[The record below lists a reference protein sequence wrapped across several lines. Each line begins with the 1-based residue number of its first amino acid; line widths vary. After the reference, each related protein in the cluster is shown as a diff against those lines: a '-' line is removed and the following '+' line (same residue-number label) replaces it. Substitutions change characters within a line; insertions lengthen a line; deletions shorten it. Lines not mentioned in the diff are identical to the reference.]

1 MAWNWKDYALT
12 GATGGLYGA
21 GKLAADKYGKD
32 VMDWMGKKNA
42 PQIPQNPYLNDWG
55 SLIGQL
61 QRTASGTGPSVAG
74 GAYQQAHA
82 QGLQD
87 QRSMA
92 AGGSAGA
99 ARQAGLNVNQMNA
112 GLAQGYSNARLQEQL
127 AAQQALGGTLAQA
140 GNAWFQP
147 QQANLQ
153 AQLGTQ
159 TQGQQLMNFL
169 QQLLMAGGTIATKKP
184 AG

>member
-1 MAWNWKDYALT
+1 MATYDDWYDYVNPYRWAQSAM
-12 GATGGLYGA
+12 GWA
-21 GKLAADKYGKD
+21 GKKPT
-32 VMDWMGKKNA
+32 A
-42 PQIPQNPYLNDWG
+42 PQIPSNPYLGDWG

-61 QRTASGTGPSVAG
+61 QQTASGQGPSLAG

-92 AGGSAGA
+92 AGGSAGQ
-99 ARQAGLNVNQMNA
+99 ARQAGMNMTRLNQ

-127 AAQQALGGTLAQA
+127 AAQQSLMAALSGA

-153 AQLGTQ
+153 AQMGVMGMPSN
-159 TQGQQLMNFL
+159 GQQLMNFL
-169 QQLLMAGGTIATKKP
+169 MQLGMGAGTLATKKP
-184 AG
+184 A